1 MFYLEGKEVLI
12 IKECWVYIIDEN
24 LIFIKKRKYFIL
36 IKYLNI
42 LFYYL
47 TRIFSMKTLITLFA
61 VLFAISLTMA
71 NAGESFLQSEFI
83 RGHHKDIGKLYSAYD
98 FMLDEMN
105 DNNNLIHEQFL
116 ISKKKKADE
125 MLGDKYLPSVVK
137 TTDISG
143 NEKRFSFTY
152 DSQGNILSY
161 FREDGSN
168 EQWVNYFMRS
178 MTYDNAGNMLT
189 NLLETW
195 NDGQWV
201 NSSRSSKV
209 FDQMGNMLE
218 DFQETW
224 KDGQWVNSMR
234 FTFTYDNEGNNLT
247 SQVES
252 WQEEQWVKLFQV
264 NYTYDQYGNRLN
276 YVSEQWG
283 GEQWVKTFRGTY
295 TYDNAGNMLTS
306 QIDRWTDGQWVNTS
320 RDTFTYDNEGN
331 LLTYLSESWT
341 DEQWVNSTRYTYT
354 YDNNGNELSELS
366 ELWQDG
372 IWVNS
377 DRYLFT
383 YDDNGN
389 MLSELSELWQDEQW
403 NNSSRYTYTYDD
415 DGNMLIGISE
425 VYIDENW
432 ELEGGYFNLPIPIF
446 NFYTGV
452 KIELTW
458 MSITSVESE
467 NSESDLLQI
476 SPNPANDNIIIT
488 LPDGILSQELNIRN
502 NLGDIVKTISLTT
515 ISGIHNIEISANEF
529 PAGIYYCTYINGQ
542 TNITKSFVVVR

>member
-1 MFYLEGKEVLI
+1 M
-12 IKECWVYIIDEN
+12 
-24 LIFIKKRKYFIL
+24 
-36 IKYLNI
+36 
-42 LFYYL
+42 
-47 TRIFSMKTLITLFA
+47 
-61 VLFAISLTMA
+61 
-71 NAGESFLQSEFI
+71 
-83 RGHHKDIGKLYSAYD
+83 
-98 FMLDEMN
+98 
-105 DNNNLIHEQFL
+105 
-116 ISKKKKADE
+116 
-125 MLGDKYLPSVVK
+125 
-137 TTDISG
+137 
-143 NEKRFSFTY
+143 
-152 DSQGNILSY
+152 
-161 FREDGSN
+161 
-168 EQWVNYFMRS
+168 
-178 MTYDNAGNMLT
+178 
-189 NLLETW
+189 
-195 NDGQWV
+195 
-201 NSSRSSKV
+201 
-209 FDQMGNMLE
+209 
-218 DFQETW
+218 
-224 KDGQWVNSMR
+224 
-234 FTFTYDNEGNNLT
+234 
-247 SQVES
+247 
-252 WQEEQWVKLFQV
+252 
-264 NYTYDQYGNRLN
+264 
-276 YVSEQWG
+276 
-283 GEQWVKTFRGTY
+283 
-295 TYDNAGNMLTS
+295 
-306 QIDRWTDGQWVNTS
+306 
-320 RDTFTYDNEGN
+320 
-331 LLTYLSESWT
+331 
-341 DEQWVNSTRYTYT
+341 
-354 YDNNGNELSELS
+354 SELS